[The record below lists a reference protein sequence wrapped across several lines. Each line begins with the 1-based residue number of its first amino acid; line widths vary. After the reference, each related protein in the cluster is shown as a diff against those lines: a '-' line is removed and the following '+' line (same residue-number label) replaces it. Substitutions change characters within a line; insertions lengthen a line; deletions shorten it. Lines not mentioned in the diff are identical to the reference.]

1 MSDLKKYI
9 QKRKETDRNF
19 AQKFDIGYEK
29 FKIETIK
36 THNVKGGRSYP
47 TRNPEF

>member
-9 QKRKETDRNF
+9 QKRKEIDKGF
-19 AQKFDIGYEK
+19 AQGFDIGYEK
-29 FKIETIK
+29 FKIEIIK